1 MQKDA
6 SPLPYGP
13 EDFDFEDSNR
23 SGNAHFADVLASR
36 SRRQLLKGGLAAAV
50 GAMFVSQEVFAKG
63 GEALPAFLNGE
74 KSLPLPLPRRPAFQP
89 IAANRLDAVTVPP
102 GYTARVA
109 FRWGDALFPDS
120 PAYKADGTNTG
131 ADQERLIGQNHDGM
145 HYFPLGGRQEERN
158 RNGLLVMNHEYIE
171 QTELHPNG
179 QVLVDGKRLPDDV
192 RKEIAAHGVSVMEIA
207 RQDNGN
213 WSVVRDSRLNRR
225 ITANTPCEI
234 GGPVRGSSFVVT
246 KYSPDGTRTRG
257 TINNCA
263 HGFTPWGTYLT
274 CEENWAGYFVN
285 TGTRPREQSRY
296 GVATSTSR
304 YRWETAEERFNTTPT
319 ANSAAG
325 DFRNETNGQG
335 WILEIDPSNP
345 DAMPVKR
352 TAMGRFAHE
361 GCVFAPVVV
370 GRPMVFYSGDDSQNE
385 YIYKFVTRDVYLPAP
400 LTVAQNALD
409 RGTLYVAKFNADG
422 SGEWLPLDFDDA
434 GFKAKAAAAGVNF
447 SSQADVLVNTRLAA
461 DVVGATKMD
470 RPEWGAVDP
479 RTGQVY
485 FTLTNNSARTAA
497 QRDASNPRGPN
508 PFGHIVRWREAGNDH
523 AATRFTWDIFM
534 LAGTESDSANP
545 AAGGTAKLDAN
556 SIHASPDGL
565 WFDDGGLLWIQTD
578 MSGSQLNSG
587 PFGNNAM
594 LAVDPATGDI
604 RRFLVGPVGCEVTG
618 VVCTPDLRTMFV
630 NIQHPA
636 DGSSWPDGNGAR
648 PRSAT
653 VIVTKNDGGI
663 IGT

>member
-13 EDFDFEDSNR
+13 DDYDFEDSNR

-36 SRRQLLKGGLAAAV
+36 SRRELLKGSLAAAV
-50 GAMFVSQEVFAKG
+50 GALFVSENLLAKG
-63 GEALPAFLNGE
+63 DDALPAFLNGE
-74 KSLPLPLPRRPAFQP
+74 KSLPLPLPRRPTFQP
-89 IAANRLDAVTVPP
+89 IAVNRLDAVTVPP
-102 GYTARVA
+102 GYSARVA
-109 FRWGDALFPDS
+109 FRWGDALFSDS

-131 ADQERLIGQNHDGM
+131 ADQEKLIGQNHDGM
-145 HYFPLGGRQEERN
+145 HYFPIGGRQQERN
-158 RNGLLVMNHEYIE
+158 SRGLLVMNHEYIE
-171 QTELHPNG
+171 QSELHPNG

-207 RQDNGN
+207 RQDNGEWN
-213 WSVVRDSRLNRR
+213 VVRNSRFNRR

-263 HGFTPWGTYLT
+263 HGYTPWGTYLT

-285 TGTRPREQSRY
+285 TGARPREQSRY
-296 GVATSTSR
+296 GVPTGSSR

-319 ANSAAG
+319 ASSAAG

-409 RGTLYVAKFNADG
+409 RGTLYVAKFNPDG

-434 GFKAKAAAAGVNF
+434 GFKAKAAAAGVSF

-461 DVVGATKMD
+461 DVMGATKMD

-523 AATRFTWDIFM
+523 AATRFSWDIFM

-636 DGSSWPDGNGAR
+636 DGSHWPDGNGAR
-648 PRSAT
+648 
-653 VIVTKNDGGI
+653 
-663 IGT
+663 

>member
-1 MQKDA
+1 
-6 SPLPYGP
+6 
-13 EDFDFEDSNR
+13 
-23 SGNAHFADVLASR
+23 
-36 SRRQLLKGGLAAAV
+36 
-50 GAMFVSQEVFAKG
+50 
-63 GEALPAFLNGE
+63 
-74 KSLPLPLPRRPAFQP
+74 
-89 IAANRLDAVTVPP
+89 
-102 GYTARVA
+102 
-109 FRWGDALFPDS
+109 
-120 PAYKADGTNTG
+120 
-131 ADQERLIGQNHDGM
+131 
-145 HYFPLGGRQEERN
+145 
-158 RNGLLVMNHEYIE
+158 
-171 QTELHPNG
+171 
-179 QVLVDGKRLPDDV
+179 
-192 RKEIAAHGVSVMEIA
+192 
-207 RQDNGN
+207 
-213 WSVVRDSRLNRR
+213 
-225 ITANTPCEI
+225 
-234 GGPVRGSSFVVT
+234 
-246 KYSPDGTRTRG
+246 
-257 TINNCA
+257 
-263 HGFTPWGTYLT
+263 
-274 CEENWAGYFVN
+274 
-285 TGTRPREQSRY
+285 
-296 GVATSTSR
+296 
-304 YRWETAEERFNTTPT
+304 
-319 ANSAAG
+319 
-325 DFRNETNGQG
+325 
-335 WILEIDPSNP
+335 
-345 DAMPVKR
+345 
-352 TAMGRFAHE
+352 
-361 GCVFAPVVV
+361 
-370 GRPMVFYSGDDSQNE
+370 
-385 YIYKFVTRDVYLPAP
+385 
-400 LTVAQNALD
+400 
-409 RGTLYVAKFNADG
+409 
-422 SGEWLPLDFDDA
+422 
-434 GFKAKAAAAGVNF
+434 
-447 SSQADVLVNTRLAA
+447 
-461 DVVGATKMD
+461 MD

-523 AATRFTWDIFM
+523 AATRFAWDIFM